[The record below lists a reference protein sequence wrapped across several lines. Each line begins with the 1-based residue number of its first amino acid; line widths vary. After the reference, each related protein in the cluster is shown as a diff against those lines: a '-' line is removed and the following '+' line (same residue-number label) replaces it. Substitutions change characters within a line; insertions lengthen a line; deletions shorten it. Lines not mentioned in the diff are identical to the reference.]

1 LCQVSRGF
9 AEAGAGDVV
18 VDVLVDGTQ
27 GLPEW
32 RAKTGS
38 TRIATAGM
46 QNHSVVRGAPRDP
59 CPSAT

>member
-1 LCQVSRGF
+1 
-9 AEAGAGDVV
+9 
-18 VDVLVDGTQ
+18 VLVDDTQ

-38 TRIATAGM
+38 TRIAIAEM
-46 QNHSVVRGAPRDP
+46 QHHSVVRGAPCDP